1 MDKTIIEIILIIFGF
16 AWIVLFFLWLVLGR
30 RTKSK
35 TGTIVIDTVLIV
47 FSLVTMFLAM
57 LLRQEYTKGL

>member
-1 MDKTIIEIILIIFGF
+1 MDKTILEIILIIFGF
-16 AWIVLFFLWLVLGR
+16 AWIALFFLLLVLGR
-30 RTKSK
+30 RIKSK

>member
-1 MDKTIIEIILIIFGF
+1 MNNTIIEITLIICGF

-30 RTKSK
+30 RAKSK

-47 FSLVTMFLAM
+47 LSLVTMFLAM
-57 LLRQEYTKGL
+57 LLRQEYTRGL